1 MRTNVKY
8 GAATAVT
15 GIITSALLAWCIPQL
30 PESPG
35 RLFAS
40 LDASEA
46 WMFWQLDIALVVSST
61 VAAFFRV
68 SKPDAVFNFMNW
80 QVKPAIFLML
90 LSCFIHF
97 VFISHE
103 FGYVGSM
110 AQSLVV
116 ALLFTQM
123 TGLMDNL
130 NYMNLRAS
138 PAAQ

>member
-1 MRTNVKY
+1 MRTNVIY

-15 GIITSALLAWCIPQL
+15 GIITSALLAWCIQQL

-35 RLFAS
+35 RLFAF
-40 LDASEA
+40 LDTSEA

-61 VAAFFRV
+61 VAAFFHVR
-68 SKPDAVFNFMNW
+68 KPDAVFNFMNW
-80 QVKPAIFLML
+80 QVKPAIFLMGQ
-90 LSCFIHF
+90 SCFIHF
-97 VFISHE
+97 LFTSHE
-103 FGYVGSM
+103 FGFVGGT

-123 TGLMDNL
+123 TGLLDNL

-138 PAAQ
+138 PAIQ

>member
-1 MRTNVKY
+1 MRTNVMY

-15 GIITSALLAWCIPQL
+15 GIISSALLAWCIPQL
-30 PESPG
+30 LESPG
-35 RLFAS
+35 RLFAFQ
-40 LDASEA
+40 DASEA

-80 QVKPAIFLML
+80 QLKPAIFLML
-90 LSCFIHF
+90 QSCFIHF
-97 VFISHE
+97 LFISHDMG
-103 FGYVGSM
+103 FIGGT
-110 AQSLVV
+110 AKSLVV

-123 TGLMDNL
+123 TGLLDNL
-130 NYMNLRAS
+130 NYMNLRPS